1 MDDDTLSLLTPRL
14 LGDKPNTYT
23 LTKHLGE
30 VLLVQEGAGL
40 NLTIVRPSII
50 AAMWKEPYKVE
61 SPFILSPTSPG
72 GQGSKLSVKFKE
84 SDKLV
89 SIENLG
95 VRP

>member
-61 SPFILSPTSPG
+61 APFIPQTL
-72 GQGSKLSVKFKE
+72 E
-84 SDKLV
+84 V
-89 SIENLG
+89 SQVLRSFSMFHN
-95 VRP
+95 PQ